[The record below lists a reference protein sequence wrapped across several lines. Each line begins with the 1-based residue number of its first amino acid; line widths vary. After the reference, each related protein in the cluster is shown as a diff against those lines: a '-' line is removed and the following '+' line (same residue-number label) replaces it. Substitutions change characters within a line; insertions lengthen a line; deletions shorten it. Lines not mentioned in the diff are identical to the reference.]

1 MFFSIKK
8 PDEFDSWR
16 QISWY
21 CSKQAKKQNISL
33 NEFVSKLP
41 DDLFNH
47 FKRVINYTAYTE
59 NTNPFADSPS
69 CPKLFAET
77 ICDVFDKETSK
88 RMKDRELKEINNAIL
103 SYGSKDGAVISVK
116 KDYILHSGIYSR
128 HKGCSTQD
136 YKTEGYKVYL
146 QNDKSSFLLGCI
158 DTQKKY
164 GGFMD
169 YADVGT
175 NKSSQDC
182 VKKYLKNSLN
192 ISQITKPENEKEIL
206 RDILINGVENKNL
219 INFYLAEFLVREA
232 LIAQKE
238 KVRNNIKDEK
248 IKEKIKGRIQKYKKD
263 KSNKAIQTHR
273 DMNIG
278 R

>member
-1 MFFSIKK
+1 MLFFKK
-8 PDEFDSWR
+8 PNEFDSWW
-16 QISWY
+16 QVNIY
-21 CSKQAKKQNISL
+21 CLLQAKKQNISL
-33 NEFVSKLP
+33 SEFVSKIP

-47 FKRVINYTAYTE
+47 FKGVIAHSAYTE
-59 NTNPFADSPS
+59 NTNPFIDSPT

-77 ICDVFDKETSK
+77 ICDVFDTESNK
-88 RMKDRELKEINNAIL
+88 RMENIKLKEINDVIS
-103 SYGSKDGAVISVK
+103 SYGSKNGAVILVNK
-116 KDYILHSGIYSR
+116 AHILHEGIYSR
-128 HKGCSTQD
+128 HKGCSISD
-136 YKTEGYKVYL
+136 YETEGYEVYL

-158 DTQKKY
+158 DTHKKH

-169 YADVGT
+169 NEDVNT

-206 RDILINGVENKNL
+206 RDILINGTENKNL
-219 INFYLAEFLVREA
+219 INFYLAEFLVRES
-232 LIAQKE
+232 LVVQKE

-273 DMNIG
+273 SLNTG